1 MKEGLVDH
9 GQLVLE
15 GTPTE
20 IKKNVCKTNFNE
32 RWSIFCKTRYFKKE
46 TDFHYENQL
55 VMVSRVSY

>member
-20 IKKNVCKTNFNE
+20 IKKKNVCKTNFNE
-32 RWSIFCKTRYFKKE
+32 RCKCKTRYFKKE

-55 VMVSRVSY
+55 VMVSRVSH